1 MSSITVQLRFVV
13 EEHMRRFKCSKEQAY
28 NMIIGNYPIFD
39 ENYRNVLNEKIFRH
53 YGFREIG
60 LETPELFKY
69 FLQTKMNEI
78 MVYYNQLYKS
88 ESIDYNPL
96 YNIDITESFERD
108 VDNTNA
114 TTSVGENTN
123 TLDRNGNTNEEN
135 TNNNTSQ
142 NTESIRGKTIQN
154 DVPQSG
160 ITSEQIDNNT
170 YVTAYSKDT
179 QDNTTNSTIVD
190 NGTNATEYNVTSNSK
205 ENNKQNVD
213 IKANTTENYV
223 RKTIGSSAGLPFS
236 KAIKQWREVMI
247 NIDMKI
253 INELPNLFIG
263 TW

>member
-1 MSSITVQLRFVV
+1 MSSITVQLRLVV
-13 EEHMRRFKCSKEQAY
+13 EEHMRRFKCTKEQAY
-28 NMIIGNYPIFD
+28 NMIIGEYPIFD

-69 FLQTKMNEI
+69 FLQNKMNEI
-78 MVYYNQLYKS
+78 MPYYNQLYKS

-96 YNIDITESFERD
+96 YNIDITETFERD

-114 TTSVGENTN
+114 TSSIGENIN
-123 TLDRNGNTNEEN
+123 TTDRTGNTTNE
-135 TNNNTSQ
+135 TNNNSTTQ
-142 NTESIRGKTIQN
+142 NTESNKGKTIQN

-170 YVTAYSKDT
+170 YVTAYSKDM
-179 QDNTTNSTIVD
+179 QDNTSNSSITD
-190 NGTNATEYNVTSNSK
+190 NGTNNTDYNDKANSK

-247 NIDMKI
+247 NIDMQI

-263 TW
+263 IW